1 MKKLVSLHKYWI
13 TADAIKHV
21 VITKIEEDT
30 SNLPNK
36 IAEVAEIHS
45 SFIKLS
51 VLYGLIYVVIEGY
64 KELKYTNEQI
74 DTLLVQDSFVDALSL
89 FRNSIFHYQK
99 EPISEKA
106 LKFLELKESEI
117 WIREI
122 HVAFKL
128 FFEKE
133 LAIKEVLE
141 EINTNFD
148 V

>member
-64 KELKYTNEQI
+64 KELKYTNEHNRYS
-74 DTLLVQDSFVDALSL
+74 TCT
-89 FRNSIFHYQK
+89 R
-99 EPISEKA
+99 
-106 LKFLELKESEI
+106 
-117 WIREI
+117 
-122 HVAFKL
+122 
-128 FFEKE
+128 
-133 LAIKEVLE
+133 
-141 EINTNFD
+141 
-148 V
+148 